1 MSLIKLKAQIQN
13 NLLLIILFVIVSL
26 IEIFA
31 IFPLMFSNSI
41 NYDSTYQYALTQHSF
56 SEIWRLIPYDYSPPF
71 YAIALKVF
79 VVIFGNSLIVMRCFS
94 IIAVIGMYFIAAFP
108 VKRIFGRNSAI
119 AALLITFFSPPIFYQ
134 IHEIRPTIFGMFFFM
149 GAAVYMLYAYSLE
162 KKHGYVCTVI
172 FSILA
177 MYTHNIALVGVFGAF
192 VAVLLFSLFTR
203 NYKKFKKFL
212 ICGVICALAYIPWLT
227 MLFKQISNVQEH
239 YWVSQ
244 FDTRDALDWTFKQM
258 LISGGITVTFKLIFS
273 LLLFSVLL
281 RHIKLKSIKKAKTF
295 KEIFALADKKTI
307 YRDFFLLLLFLL
319 IPFLILTLINLFFT
333 NLASKRYYYILG
345 TVWLVLV
352 GVLLGRFG
360 NKILSTLILIVMCT
374 NLIYSANSTTQD
386 INKADMDKIASDL
399 NKQNPD
405 GNIAFL
411 HLHEWTIG
419 EMSYYFP
426 NATHYVCDQT
436 FTVLRTYDVF
446 PVNIVNIGDISNI
459 YDYTNDFYIF
469 TDEWSFNSTIP
480 IYTFEE
486 LMGNDNDTTITDLHT
501 YHIAYNV
508 AAKQM
513 TLAIAHHNK
522 Q

>member
-1 MSLIKLKAQIQN
+1 MSLTKLKTQIQN

-31 IFPLMFSNSI
+31 IFPLMFSNSL

-71 YAIALKVF
+71 YAIALKIF

-94 IIAVIGMYFIAAFP
+94 IIAVIGMYFIAIFP
-108 VKRIFGRNSAI
+108 IKRIFGRNTAI
-119 AALLITFFSPPIFYQ
+119 ATLLLTFFSPPIFYQ

-177 MYTHNIALVGVFGAF
+177 MYTHNIALVGVFGTF

-203 NYKKFKKFL
+203 NYKKFKKFF

-227 MLFKQISNVQEH
+227 VLFGQMSNVREH
-239 YWVSQ
+239 YWKSN
-244 FDTRDALDWTFKQM
+244 ANTFTVLKWVFHNM
-258 LISGGITVTFKLIFS
+258 LVMSGIDVTFQLIFCM
-273 LLLFSVLL
+273 LLFVILL
-281 RHIKLKSIKKAKTF
+281 RHLKLRSLKNAKKFSEVVKIIDE
-295 KEIFALADKKTI
+295 KRV
-307 YRDFFLLLLFLL
+307 YRDVLLLLLFILTP
-319 IPFLILTLINLFFT
+319 IFILILVNNFFS
-333 NLASKRYYYILG
+333 NIASERYYYILG
-345 TVWLVLV
+345 TVWLVLA
-352 GVLLGRFG
+352 GVIIGRFG
-360 NKILSTLILIVMCT
+360 NKILSALILIVMCA
-374 NLIYSANSTTQD
+374 NLIYSANSTIQD
-386 INKADMDKIASDL
+386 INKADIDKIASDL

-446 PVNIVNIGDISNI
+446 PVNVVNIGDISNI